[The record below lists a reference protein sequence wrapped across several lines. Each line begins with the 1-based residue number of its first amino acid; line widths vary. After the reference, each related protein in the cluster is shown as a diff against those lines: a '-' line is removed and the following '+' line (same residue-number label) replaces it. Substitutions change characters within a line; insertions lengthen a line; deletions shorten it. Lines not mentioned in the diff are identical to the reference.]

1 MSLSSLDQEIIQKW
15 VILIKQKNLMPFL
28 LRHLS
33 SLFTSFGLKAVIPA
47 PIGQKPGFFF
57 FLFIPLQT
65 PSVLWELVQ
74 ALVKVKYIF

>member
-57 FLFIPLQT
+57 FIH
-65 PSVLWELVQ
+65 PSADSFGSVGISAGSSQ
-74 ALVKVKYIF
+74 S